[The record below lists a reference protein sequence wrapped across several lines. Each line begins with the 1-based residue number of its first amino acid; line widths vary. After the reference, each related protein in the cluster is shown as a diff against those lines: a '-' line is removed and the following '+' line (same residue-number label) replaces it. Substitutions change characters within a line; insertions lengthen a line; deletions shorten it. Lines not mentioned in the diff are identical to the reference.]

1 MVAHVEKQSL
11 ALRNK
16 KGEYYV
22 VSYYKKSIRHLSINE
37 WYGKDLTKRQ
47 QGLSCLAHYVIDIT
61 SNEDLFVI
69 D

>member
-1 MVAHVEKQSL
+1 MVAHVEKQSS

-16 KGEYYV
+16 KGKNHVIYYNN
-22 VSYYKKSIRHLSINE
+22 KSIRHLAVNKCSE
-37 WYGKDLTKRQ
+37 KGLTKRQ
-47 QGLSCLAHYVIDIT
+47 QGLSCLAYYVTEVT

>member
-1 MVAHVEKQSL
+1 MVAHVEKQSS

-22 VSYYKKSIRHLSINE
+22 VYYYKKSIRHLAINK
-37 WYGKDLTKRQ
+37 WSVRGLTKRQ
-47 QGLSCLAHYVIDIT
+47 QGLSCLAHYVIEIK

>member
-1 MVAHVEKQSL
+1 MVARVEKQSS

-16 KGEYYV
+16 NGKHNV
-22 VSYYKKSIRHLSINE
+22 ISYYKKSIRHLAMNKCSE
-37 WYGKDLTKRQ
+37 KGLTKRQ
-47 QGLSCLAHYVIDIT
+47 QGLSCLAYYVIEVT